1 MRARVA
7 ASWLAR
13 ACLLLGSAGGLSA
26 QEATLDELVAE
37 GLRANLGL
45 LQATLRDQQSVAGVR
60 EARAGFL
67 PTLDIDARYSQ
78 QSGQID
84 FGPLINPIYATLNE
98 LTGTN
103 QFPTNL
109 SFTLPLNQ
117 DMRLR
122 AAVPLYNPRVI
133 ASSRLSQAQRD
144 VSEASLAVQAR
155 ALAAEIQLAWLR
167 HATARRSAELLH
179 NTVPIL
185 LENERVSERL
195 VAAGSAT
202 PDSVSRARADR
213 SGVEQRLAQAER
225 LRDAAARD
233 LNQLLQRP
241 LETPIP
247 VIPDSALFQPVPLT
261 LGEAIASG
269 LRDREEVRQASSGV
283 QAAGAQVRLASAGFL
298 PTVTLAADYGF
309 QGNDL
314 RFSSDNDFAIA
325 SLLLQWNL
333 FRGGAD
339 QARRDQAQLG
349 RKAAEAALAE
359 ARQRVELDV
368 RQAHDAAQ
376 VAEREIAVARD
387 RLAGAE
393 HTFALVRRRY
403 EEGLAPHLDFTQA
416 RSDLTNAGL
425 NLILTRYAYVARLV
439 DLERAA
445 ALRPMP

>member
-1 MRARVA
+1 MRSIA
-7 ASWLAR
+7 
-13 ACLLLGSAGGLSA
+13 LLIAIALVGVPSLPA
-26 QEATLDELVAE
+26 QEGPLDSLVRE
-37 GLRANLGL
+37 GLAANLGL
-45 LQATLRDQQSVAGVR
+45 MQQALRDQQSEAAVR

-67 PTLDIDARYSQ
+67 PSLDVDARYSK

-84 FGPLINPIYATLNE
+84 FGPLINPVYAALNE
-98 LTGTN
+98 LTGTD

-122 AAVPLYNPRVI
+122 GAVPLFNPRVI
-133 ASSRLSQAQRD
+133 AGNSLARTLRGASQAQLG
-144 VSEASLAVQAR
+144 AQAR

-167 HATARRSAELLH
+167 HATAAHSAELLR
-179 NTVPIL
+179 NTVPLL

-195 VAAGSAT
+195 VAAGTAT
-202 PDSVSRARADR
+202 PDNVSRARADR
-213 SGVEQRLAQAER
+213 SSVEQRLAQAER
-225 LRDAAARD
+225 IRDATARD

-241 LETPIP
+241 LATPAP
-247 VIPDSALFQPVPLT
+247 AIPDSALFRPLPVT
-261 LGEAIASG
+261 LDDAIAHG
-269 LRDREEVRQASSGV
+269 LRVREEVRQADWGV

-314 RFSSDNDFAIA
+314 RFTSDNDFVIA
-325 SLLLQWNL
+325 SVLLQWNL

-339 QARRDQAQLG
+339 VARRDQAQLG
-349 RKAAEAALAE
+349 RKAAVAAQAE
-359 ARQRVELDV
+359 ARQQVELDV
-368 RQAHDAAQ
+368 RQAYDAAQ
-376 VAEREIAVARD
+376 VAEQEISVAD
-387 RLAGAE
+387 ARLAAAE
-393 HTFALVRRRY
+393 HTFTLVRRRY

-416 RSDLTNAGL
+416 RSDFTNAGL
-425 NLILTRYAYVARLV
+425 NQILTRYAYLARLV